1 MEDGCNVTVT
11 ALRNTRRCVAL
22 FRPRATCTNLMV
34 TCDKFYLP
42 NEDEARCRQ
51 VAGGQLWSR
60 DLCLHSC
67 LGTVLCILDGG
78 WAARDYCGDWV
89 GLKRIQGK
97 LLKNKII
104 YLNYLYSH
112 GKYRSSNN

>member
-1 MEDGCNVTVT
+1 MKSETVAITPTPTHADTCPRYGVKTFNVEDGCNVTVT

-51 VAGGQLWSR
+51 VACRTINEMLR
-60 DLCLHSC
+60 NFLN
-67 LGTVLCILDGG
+67 TCIL
-78 WAARDYCGDWV
+78 AT
-89 GLKRIQGK
+89 
-97 LLKNKII
+97 I
-104 YLNYLYSH
+104 Y
-112 GKYRSSNN
+112 

>member
-1 MEDGCNVTVT
+1 MKSEAVAHTPTHADTCPRYGVKTFNVEDGCNVTVT

-51 VAGGQLWSR
+51 VRGRTINEIFRNFLN
-60 DLCLHSC
+60 
-67 LGTVLCILDGG
+67 TCIL
-78 WAARDYCGDWV
+78 AT
-89 GLKRIQGK
+89 
-97 LLKNKII
+97 I
-104 YLNYLYSH
+104 Y
-112 GKYRSSNN
+112 

>member
-1 MEDGCNVTVT
+1 MGRLDTDTMVLSLATAALLLCSLGPALGCTDEYTCPRYGVKTFNVEDGCNVTVT

-51 VAGGQLWSR
+51 VPLFPS
-60 DLCLHSC
+60 
-67 LGTVLCILDGG
+67 T
-78 WAARDYCGDWV
+78 
-89 GLKRIQGK
+89 RIEP
-97 LLKNKII
+97 
-104 YLNYLYSH
+104 
-112 GKYRSSNN
+112 SS

>member
-1 MEDGCNVTVT
+1 MKTFNVEDGCNVTVT

-51 VAGGQLWSR
+51 VACR
-60 DLCLHSC
+60 DLLINEISLNFLNICFTSTNILRLYFKEVFKLSRASSLH
-67 LGTVLCILDGG
+67 T
-78 WAARDYCGDWV
+78 
-89 GLKRIQGK
+89 
-97 LLKNKII
+97 
-104 YLNYLYSH
+104 
-112 GKYRSSNN
+112 

>member
-1 MEDGCNVTVT
+1 MKTFNVEDGCNVTVT

-51 VAGGQLWSR
+51 VGVELRTKFREIFTRSIPI
-60 DLCLHSC
+60 S
-67 LGTVLCILDGG
+67 
-78 WAARDYCGDWV
+78 V
-89 GLKRIQGK
+89 GLTVFKHPLRNFVDT
-97 LLKNKII
+97 LLSI
-104 YLNYLYSH
+104 LVD
-112 GKYRSSNN
+112 

>member
-1 MEDGCNVTVT
+1 MKTFNVEDGCNVTVT

-67 LGTVLCILDGG
+67 LGPVLCILDGG
-78 WAARDYCGDWV
+78 WGVRRDYCGDWD
-89 GLKRIQGK
+89 
-97 LLKNKII
+97 KI
-104 YLNYLYSH
+104 
-112 GKYRSSNN
+112 GWV